1 MPQHK
6 MKKVKKRNPVRS
18 RETMNVERSVS
29 KRIIVFA
36 SLIGAVFLVIFGRLI
51 YLQVF
56 SYNEYVEKKDDY
68 TSILQYTSAPRG
80 QIFDCEG
87 RVLAKTVV
95 SHNIVFTSP
104 NNMTRQDYLIYA
116 RRLATVFDVSL
127 DDFSLQAKKEA
138 YIAWKNMLD
147 PDDPE
152 YAGNNFLNEKEQAA
166 YVSGVWGTNAETK
179 KYSILMSRI
188 TEDDLKEMSDEEM
201 RTYVIYSRMIAN
213 LSTGQESVI
222 LEDAP
227 DDDVA
232 YLVEHKTE
240 FPGFDVDFGGWKR
253 EYPYGETLS
262 DVIGR
267 VSTSTDG
274 LPAESKDYYLSKGY
288 QLNSPVGISGL
299 EYEYNDILA
308 GTEEISKITYDSNGL
323 AVKETVQNARKGND
337 IVISVNIDLQQTMDD
352 TVKSV
357 LSANAG
363 TRNRENF
370 KSLFMCMM
378 DPNNGDVLAL
388 SGYQIDLETRKM
400 TYFASGN
407 YVSLVNPGSCIKGAT
422 VYMGLSEG
430 VVKPGETIMDE
441 VMDINGEEF
450 ASFENH
456 GPVDDVRALEVSS
469 NVYMFHVAIRLGG
482 DVYQKGQPLNIA
494 DVQGT
499 HKKMEQYYSMFGL
512 GNKTNLDIPGE
523 VSGYM
528 GNVMLPGQLLNYSI
542 GQLDMYTPMQ
552 LLQYVSVIA
561 TDGRMYQPHFLE
573 YAREVGGDEIFDV
586 YGKHLE
592 STLPEQNEAYLQR
605 VREGFRACVTSG
617 NCGDA
622 LKDMEVPMAAKTGT
636 AEVETVWTT
645 ANLLGFGPYD
655 DPTVAFACSSPT
667 SSVNSESVGEN
678 ICGAQVVGPVL
689 NKYFELYP

>member
-1 MPQHK
+1 
-6 MKKVKKRNPVRS
+6 
-18 RETMNVERSVS
+18 
-29 KRIIVFA
+29 
-36 SLIGAVFLVIFGRLI
+36 
-51 YLQVF
+51 
-56 SYNEYVEKKDDY
+56 
-68 TSILQYTSAPRG
+68 
-80 QIFDCEG
+80 
-87 RVLAKTVV
+87 
-95 SHNIVFTSP
+95 
-104 NNMTRQDYLIYA
+104 
-116 RRLATVFDVSL
+116 
-127 DDFSLQAKKEA
+127 
-138 YIAWKNMLD
+138 
-147 PDDPE
+147 
-152 YAGNNFLNEKEQAA
+152 
-166 YVSGVWGTNAETK
+166 
-179 KYSILMSRI
+179 MSRI

-352 TVKSV
+352 TVKNV

-388 SGYQIDLETRKM
+388 SGYEIDLETRKM

-528 GNVMLPGQLLNYSI
+528 GNVTLPGQLLNYSI

-561 TDGRMYQPHFLE
+561 ADGRMYQPHFLE
-573 YAREVGGDEIFDV
+573 YAKEVGGDEIFDV

-617 NCGDA
+617 DCGDA

-667 SSVNSESVGEN
+667 SSVNNESVGEN

-689 NKYFELYP
+689 NKYFELYPQ